1 MNGKVIGSIL
11 IATGVL
17 GGAGVYYLQEY
28 GFYETIEATSDDMVQ
43 MTSIT
48 SNAPESILFSDFQA
62 IDADSSPIRYRACFT
77 TPMSLAMMTETY
89 ALYDDAEPLNAP
101 GWFDCFNADAIGAA
115 LEEDRALAFMG
126 TFNVVYGIDRIVAVT
141 EDGKGYVWHQ
151 INHCGEEVFDGKPA
165 PEGCPPPPERTN

>member
-48 SNAPESILFSDFQA
+48 SNAP
-62 IDADSSPIRYRACFT
+62 
-77 TPMSLAMMTETY
+77 
-89 ALYDDAEPLNAP
+89 
-101 GWFDCFNADAIGAA
+101 
-115 LEEDRALAFMG
+115 
-126 TFNVVYGIDRIVAVT
+126 
-141 EDGKGYVWHQ
+141 
-151 INHCGEEVFDGKPA
+151 
-165 PEGCPPPPERTN
+165 